1 MEDNKLANIEFK
13 EIGGNPVVKSQNAPF
28 VESFYFSKFYEEKAY
43 KKFIQGIEKL
53 VRTSREYKSYVELL
67 RTNISALNVDNILSN
82 ITNADAEMEFH
93 HYPYTLY
100 EVVDAVCASKFLRKE
115 KFTSFSVA
123 KEVMDLHYKNMVG
136 LVPLTKTN
144 HELAHEGSLF
154 ISSKQVF
161 GEYKAFSDMYDEAIG
176 ADVKDRVKKMEED
189 SDANRPS
196 DVKGLF

>member
-1 MEDNKLANIEFK
+1 M
-13 EIGGNPVVKSQNAPF
+13 
-28 VESFYFSKFYEEKAY
+28 
-43 KKFIQGIEKL
+43 
-53 VRTSREYKSYVELL
+53 
-67 RTNISALNVDNILSN
+67 
-82 ITNADAEMEFH
+82 
-93 HYPYTLY
+93 
-100 EVVDAVCASKFLRKE
+100 DAVCASKFLRKE

-123 KEVMDLHYKNMVG
+123 KEVMDLHYKNMIG

-161 GEYKAFSDMYDEAIG
+161 GEYKAFSDMYDEALG

>member
-176 ADVKDRVKKMEED
+176 ADVK
-189 SDANRPS
+189 
-196 DVKGLF
+196 GLF